1 MDEKPVRQ
9 AWRAAVHQSRTG
21 PPAMISRLWYRAVLC
36 DGLVG
41 VSQVPMIREHFAD
54 ALKAAGWPDGAC
66 LFLSTR
72 QARGKNVRDDDSAVA
87 EAVLFSPAAIAE
99 VPHLI
104 AVCGA
109 VPSPPPDRECSIL
122 LVGKESD
129 WDLLPRGTH

>member
-1 MDEKPVRQ
+1 
-9 AWRAAVHQSRTG
+9 
-21 PPAMISRLWYRAVLC
+21 
-36 DGLVG
+36 
-41 VSQVPMIREHFAD
+41 MIREHFAD
-54 ALKAAGWPDGAC
+54 ALGAAGWPDGAC

-72 QARGKNVRDDDSAVA
+72 NARGDKAREDDSAVG
-87 EAVLFSPAAIAE
+87 EAIFFSPAAIAA

-109 VPSPPPDRECSIL
+109 VPSPPPDRECSTL